1 MRRPQDFA
9 TSSAVLRA
17 TAYLVALVLLTLF
30 FGGRVIVAALL
41 GVKNRRGGLY
51 DRTGRVWARLVLS
64 VAGVR
69 VDTEGFEHIP
79 PGEPVVYVSNHQSF
93 FDILALAAVLPDT
106 FRFVAKK
113 ELAKI
118 PVFGRAL
125 KAAGHIYIDRQRRQ
139 AAFESYEKAA
149 SVIRG
154 GMSALVFAEGT
165 RSRTGNL
172 LPFKKGPFVLAIA
185 AQVPVIPV
193 YCANTFHILPKGHFR
208 IRPRPVTLYF
218 GEPIPTAGMD
228 YEDRTRLLNQVRSVI
243 EGFRDDWSR
252 RSPQVEG

>member
-1 MRRPQDFA
+1 
-9 TSSAVLRA
+9 LRSI
-17 TAYLVALVLLTLF
+17 AYLTALVVLTVLY
-30 FGGRVIVAALL
+30 GVRVIVAAML
-41 GVKNRRGGLY
+41 GVKNRPGGLY
-51 DRTGRVWARLVLS
+51 DRTGRVWATLLLK

-69 VDTEGFEHIP
+69 VETEGFENVP
-79 PGEPVVYVSNHQSF
+79 SGQPVVYVSNHQSF
-93 FDILALAAVLPDT
+93 FDILALLQVLPDT

-118 PVFGRAL
+118 PVFGSSL
-125 KAAGHIYIDRQRRQ
+125 KADGHIYIDRQRRQ
-139 AAFESYEKAA
+139 AAFESYERAA
-149 SVIRG
+149 AVIQG
-154 GMSALVFAEGT
+154 GMSAAVFAEGT
-165 RSRTGNL
+165 RSRTGDL

-243 EGFRDDWSR
+243 EGFRDDWSG